1 MVLSSTALNSAKWFC
16 LLFLGLP
23 MGPLLAEEYPWFRL
37 KATESGLG
45 DVQVGMTLTQ
55 ASENFVISFLDATYF
70 YGDTDCASYAFG
82 EGQQGEQWHVRFL
95 VENNILERIDIY
107 TPAIKSVDGFGV
119 DTDMQEVTSYYE
131 GRYSVKMG
139 YDPSDRHIRV
149 PTNVGVALEYTG
161 HGTITIDEGH
171 RARLHPDEVLVGPI
185 RRWSMGNLDAGTV
198 EGCL

>member
-1 MVLSSTALNSAKWFC
+1 MALSPPVLNSAKWFC
-16 LLFLGLP
+16 LLLCGLP
-23 MGPLLAEEYPWFRL
+23 IAPLLAEEYPWLRL

-45 DVQVGMTLTQ
+45 DVHVGMTLTQ
-55 ASENFVISFLDATYF
+55 VSENFVISFLDATYF

-95 VENNILERIDIY
+95 VENKILERIDIY

-119 DTDMQEVTSYYE
+119 GTDMQEVTTHYE
-131 GRYSVKMG
+131 GRYSVSMG

-149 PTNVGVALEYTG
+149 PQSNGSALEYTG
-161 HGTITIDEGH
+161 YGTFTVDEDH
-171 RARLHPDEVLVGPI
+171 RARLHPDEVLTGPLH
-185 RRWSMGNLDAGTV
+185 RWSMGNLGAGTV